1 MRSAHLQKA
10 AASRTDGARTAGT
23 KASAKTKAKTRGALL
38 SGLRSGELHKAVD
51 KMQADEAATTAGAT
65 AETAEAAVHRRSDA
79 PDRETHLR
87 ESADPDAEVL
97 DDVAEAGEAVQVLE
111 EDVRQGMSRVR
122 TVGGA
127 TGWVRS
133 AHLQKA
139 AASRTAGARTAGGS
153 STCGDTSHAQEAAG
167 DAGKT
172 EAAAIKEAVRQQKRA
187 EKVIQKATRRTSE
200 ERPPDNVDVIA
211 AVQREKEPASV
222 AVPDADA
229 AVAAQPAAMPIA
241 TEPGVQPE
249 PNADDALLR
258 GERTLDKA
266 TVPPASAVASALELL
281 FRGAKLGIVFVE
293 GRHVPRPTTLVCAL
307 QPTMPLRSLCLPCVL
322 CVLRRSTP
330 PRVESLVSGGE
341 AAEQGDR
348 VRAGMALTAVGAR
361 ITAGMAYREVLA
373 LMRSAPRPLRLT
385 FTAPIV
391 ESEAALAHEL
401 VIRGAKLGI
410 VFVKGRRV
418 PLPAAFK
425 YMPAAAARIC
435 SLCLPCVLCVLRRST
450 PPRVES
456 LVSGGEAAEQGD
468 RVRAGMALT
477 AVGARITAG
486 MAYREVLALMRS
498 APRPLR
504 LTFTLHNLQED
515 KDSDGGPGLAQ
526 HGQSECRPTVA
537 VQQPA
542 RRGHWQAGDVAVQ
555 RERPG
560 NDGERG
566 LRGHPRDWEEH
577 VLADEGRF
585 RADGCG
591 CCLLLARRRR
601 RGGRNAVVGRG
612 EDTVQSNI
620 AGVAA
625 PPSGT
630 NGSVGSLAAAQTETE
645 TAYRESIAVSAA
657 LAAMSSSQWSHDF
670 QEDEDPDTGPDSDSE
685 VAAACRPP
693 RLAALASCCCAITRR
708 SASAEPPF
716 TRILVCGRIL
726 IRRCRRHRATPT
738 ANLKAVL
745 GWYCS

>member
-1 MRSAHLQKA
+1 M
-10 AASRTDGARTAGT
+10 
-23 KASAKTKAKTRGALL
+23 
-38 SGLRSGELHKAVD
+38 
-51 KMQADEAATTAGAT
+51 
-65 AETAEAAVHRRSDA
+65 
-79 PDRETHLR
+79 
-87 ESADPDAEVL
+87 
-97 DDVAEAGEAVQVLE
+97 
-111 EDVRQGMSRVR
+111 
-122 TVGGA
+122 
-127 TGWVRS
+127 
-133 AHLQKA
+133 
-139 AASRTAGARTAGGS
+139 
-153 STCGDTSHAQEAAG
+153 C
-167 DAGKT
+167 
-172 EAAAIKEAVRQQKRA
+172 
-187 EKVIQKATRRTSE
+187 
-200 ERPPDNVDVIA
+200 
-211 AVQREKEPASV
+211 
-222 AVPDADA
+222 
-229 AVAAQPAAMPIA
+229 
-241 TEPGVQPE
+241 
-249 PNADDALLR
+249 
-258 GERTLDKA
+258 
-266 TVPPASAVASALELL
+266 
-281 FRGAKLGIVFVE
+281 
-293 GRHVPRPTTLVCAL
+293 
-307 QPTMPLRSLCLPCVL
+307 
-322 CVLRRSTP
+322 
-330 PRVESLVSGGE
+330 
-341 AAEQGDR
+341 
-348 VRAGMALTAVGAR
+348 AGMVLTAIGSR
-361 ITAGMAYREVLA
+361 GTAGMAY
-373 LMRSAPRPLRLT
+373 S
-385 FTAPIV
+385 
-391 ESEAALAHEL
+391 
-401 VIRGAKLGI
+401 
-410 VFVKGRRV
+410 
-418 PLPAAFK
+418 
-425 YMPAAAARIC
+425 
-435 SLCLPCVLCVLRRST
+435 
-450 PPRVES
+450 
-456 LVSGGEAAEQGD
+456 
-468 RVRAGMALT
+468 
-477 AVGARITAG
+477 
-486 MAYREVLALMRS
+486 EVLALMRS